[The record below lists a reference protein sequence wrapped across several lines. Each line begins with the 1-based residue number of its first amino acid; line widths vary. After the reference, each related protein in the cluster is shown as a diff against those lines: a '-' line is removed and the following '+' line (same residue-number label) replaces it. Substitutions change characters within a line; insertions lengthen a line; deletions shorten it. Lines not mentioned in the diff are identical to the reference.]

1 MPSFDFEVEEAED
14 GKTPKDKG
22 MGRDRR
28 RRGCAREAS
37 GEQSIVLVSRSYVA
51 WGSFVSRRAA
61 RRHDQ
66 AASKGL
72 PSREMKTM
80 SMYRVQKALIS
91 GAASL
96 LSLAFFGGSE
106 SVGEMSIIS
115 SGGEKV
121 LVVGLGV
128 CQMRR
133 SERLRIWVVCRRVR
147 VRWVS
152 VCARLD
158 GGPTG
163 KCAGEHP
170 VASSM
175 FGTTRF
181 NRAISSA
188 SSLRLSLA
196 SPLLPPSSSPS
207 SWELF
212 LVFFWGAM
220 LRAV

>member
-1 MPSFDFEVEEAED
+1 MASFDFEVEEEE
-14 GKTPKDKG
+14 GRTPKDKG

-28 RRGCAREAS
+28 HRVYAREAS

-51 WGSFVSRRAA
+51 WGSFVSRRAT
-61 RRHDQ
+61 RRDDQ

-80 SMYRVQKALIS
+80 SMYRVQKAMIS

-96 LSLAFFGGSE
+96 PSLAFFGESE
-106 SVGEMSIIS
+106 SLGEMSITS
-115 SGGEKV
+115 SGRAKV
-121 LVVGLGV
+121 LAVGVGV

-133 SERLRIWVVCRRVR
+133 SERLRIWVVWRRVR

-158 GGPTG
+158 GGPPG

-196 SPLLPPSSSPS
+196 LLLLPLSTFPSS
-207 SWELF
+207 
-212 LVFFWGAM
+212 
-220 LRAV
+220 